1 MSNFEDLFL
10 KIGCVLIVIGL
21 ALVIFHSWKPEIF
34 SEDLALAFLAIG
46 FFPIFFNF
54 LEAIFCLIKYMIEL
68 WR

>member
-21 ALVIFHSWKPEIF
+21 ALVIFHSWKPKIF

-46 FFPIFFNF
+46 FITIFFNTLDAVCYF
-54 LEAIFCLIKYMIEL
+54 IKWLVNL

>member
-21 ALVIFHSWKPEIF
+21 ALVIFHSWKPKIF

-46 FFPIFFNF
+46 FITIFF
-54 LEAIFCLIKYMIEL
+54 
-68 WR
+68 